1 MKIRR
6 VVINQRKAQFEVVV
20 ANGAVYPLP
29 FSQLSPRPTS
39 TNRIREVYPDKE
51 LAKEALTY
59 VLESGAE
66 GSVHLDAVLEYN
78 QDPHYR
84 SELLLHQL
92 TVQARNRI
100 EQSGL
105 SRREIARRLGT
116 SLPQLYRLLDP
127 TNTTKSLNQMISLLH
142 VLGCEVSVVVR
153 RRKAAA

>member
-6 VVINQRKAQFEVVV
+6 VVINQRKAQLEIVV
-20 ANGAVYPLP
+20 ANGTVYPLP

-39 TNRIREVYPDKE
+39 ANRIREAHPDKE

-59 VLESGAE
+59 VLQSGAE
-66 GSVHLDAVLEYN
+66 GSVHLDSVLEYN
-78 QDPHYR
+78 QDPHYM

-116 SLPQLYRLLDP
+116 SLPQLYRLLDS

-142 VLGCEVSVVVR
+142 VLGCEVSVVVK